1 MAYGFDHFLTTHTGS
16 LPRLIRAMFAKEEGV
31 PVDRVALA
39 ARIGTAVAELV
50 RKQVASGVYLVNDG
64 ELSKPSCR

>member
-1 MAYGFDHFLTTHTGS
+1 MTTHIGS
-16 LPRLIRAMFAKEEGV
+16 LPRLIRASFAKEKGV

-39 ARIGTAVAELV
+39 ARIGTAVAEV
-50 RKQVASGVYLVNDG
+50 ARKQVASGVYLVNDG